1 MDLSRYILKSIAAA
15 VTEPGSV
22 IMLVVLSIILYAKNK
37 KISLMQKIIM
47 GEYIHSP
54 LELTLSQMVLGIVFG
69 SIGSS
74 ILAYLGVAFDGN
86 SGIWILF
93 IISIILMLYNPRFF
107 CFSYSASILGFVS
120 VIIKIF
126 YKDTMSEMPISINIV
141 SLMTFVGI
149 MHVLEGFL
157 VMFDGAKGAMPV
169 FTSKDGNVAGGF
181 ALKRYWPL
189 PVALIIIM
197 SGNADFSV
205 KLTSWPGWWPLIQH
219 GIMYTVLT
227 TAAIQMMTLYGV
239 IGYSSYTFKM
249 NRKQKTRFSGICILI
264 YGLVLTGVAQ
274 FSEINIISQIAVI
287 IFAPAAHEFML
298 YIQRA
303 IEAKKDYIY
312 VSDEGI
318 CILDVMR
325 DSPAEKIGIKS
336 GDKILEINGEI
347 VDNEKSL
354 FATLRKGYIKM
365 EFLIRSVNG
374 EIKTISCDNLNGR
387 RFGIVIVPKAVEL
400 NNIIS
405 VKKDSFQEILNKMK
419 KENH

>member
-1 MDLSRYILKSIAAA
+1 MK
-15 VTEPGSV
+15 
-22 IMLVVLSIILYAKNK
+22 
-37 KISLMQKIIM
+37 
-47 GEYIHSP
+47 
-54 LELTLSQMVLGIVFG
+54 
-69 SIGSS
+69 
-74 ILAYLGVAFDGN
+74 
-86 SGIWILF
+86 
-93 IISIILMLYNPRFF
+93 
-107 CFSYSASILGFVS
+107 
-120 VIIKIF
+120 
-126 YKDTMSEMPISINIV
+126 
-141 SLMTFVGI
+141 
-149 MHVLEGFL
+149 
-157 VMFDGAKGAMPV
+157 
-169 FTSKDGNVAGGF
+169 
-181 ALKRYWPL
+181 
-189 PVALIIIM
+189 
-197 SGNADFSV
+197 
-205 KLTSWPGWWPLIQH
+205 
-219 GIMYTVLT
+219 
-227 TAAIQMMTLYGV
+227 
-239 IGYSSYTFKM
+239 
-249 NRKQKTRFSGICILI
+249 
-264 YGLVLTGVAQ
+264 
-274 FSEINIISQIAVI
+274 SEINIISQIAVI

>member
-1 MDLSRYILKSIAAA
+1 MDLSRYALKSIAAA
-15 VTEPGSV
+15 VTEPGAV
-22 IMLVVLSIILYAKNK
+22 LMLVVLGIILYLKNK
-37 KISLMQKIIM
+37 KISLMQKMIM

-69 SIGSS
+69 SIGSL

-93 IISIILMLYNPRFF
+93 IISIILMFYNPRFF

-120 VIIKIF
+120 VIINIF
-126 YKDTMSEMPISINIV
+126 YKDAMGDMPISINIV
-141 SLMTFVGI
+141 SLMTFVGV
-149 MHVLEGFL
+149 MHILEGFL

-205 KLTSWPGWWPLIQH
+205 KLTSWPEWWPLIQH
-219 GIMYTVLT
+219 GTMYTVLI

-239 IGYSSYTFKM
+239 VGYSSYTFKM
-249 NRKQKTRFSGICILI
+249 NKKQKTRFSGICILI
-264 YGLVLTGVAQ
+264 YGLILTGAAQ
-274 FSEINIISQIAVI
+274 FAEINTITQIAVI

-303 IEAKKDYIY
+303 VEAKKNYIY
-312 VSDEGI
+312 ISDEGI
-318 CILDVMR
+318 CILDVIKN
-325 DSPAEKIGIKS
+325 SPAEKIGIRS
-336 GDKILEINGEI
+336 GDKILEINGEK
-347 VDNEKSL
+347 VDNEKKL
-354 FATLRKGYIKM
+354 FATLRKSYIKM
-365 EFLIRSVNG
+365 DFVIRNVNG
-374 EIKTISCDNLNGR
+374 EIRNISCDALKGK
-387 RFGIVIVPKAVEL
+387 RFGIVIVPKAVEM

-405 VKKDSFQEILNKMK
+405 VKKDSFQDILNKMK